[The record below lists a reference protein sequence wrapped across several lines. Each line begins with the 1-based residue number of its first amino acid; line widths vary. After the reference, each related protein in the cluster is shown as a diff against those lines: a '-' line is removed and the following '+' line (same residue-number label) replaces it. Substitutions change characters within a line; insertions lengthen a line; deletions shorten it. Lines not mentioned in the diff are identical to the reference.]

1 MDPRFSGKV
10 REKPQRREWKWG
22 EKLRSQGFCDSPRQ
36 NQTSWLMRWKRKKA
50 SRAGWLGVVE
60 TPDGRA
66 GVSSRNF
73 GITATG
79 LAVEKW
85 NASEQGNTGSGEGGF
100 NDQTL
105 FENLRS
111 MNGRATN
118 DEALGQGGHRR
129 AYFRR
134 PVFGQR

>member
-1 MDPRFSGKV
+1 MIVPPNGSGGV
-10 REKPQRREWKWG
+10 QF
-22 EKLRSQGFCDSPRQ
+22 GFGQ
-36 NQTSWLMRWKRKKA
+36 
-50 SRAGWLGVVE
+50 
-60 TPDGRA
+60 
-66 GVSSRNF
+66 SS
-73 GITATG
+73 
-79 LAVEKW
+79 AVEFLARAEDP
-85 NASEQGNTGSGEGGF
+85 NEASEPHGNAGIGEGGF